1 MSIRDTPCPFG
12 TTGSLEKAP
21 HPTSNSAAPR
31 GDYCIWLG
39 TSHSITGAHPDSTLR
54 RDVMSW
60 EISQL
65 TNFLPFRL
73 HPSLSSS
80 LSPPSLPPTPSLS
93 HLFPSPSS
101 LSSLYFAIPSL
112 TSPSLSFYTL
122 ALPLFPSSPPFSFLF
137 SFPIPPSLL
146 SLTIECLWCL
156 ETAVRSP
163 AVLPIKIATYA
174 VSVESKREVR
184 EMTIKREV
192 REMTSKREVGQM
204 KSRRGSEA
212 REGRRDKGG
221 KWR

>member
-1 MSIRDTPCPFG
+1 MSIRETPCPFG

-21 HPTSNSAAPR
+21 HPTSNSAAQR

-93 HLFPSPSS
+93 RLFPSPSS

-137 SFPIPPSLL
+137 SFPIPPFPSLSPL
-146 SLTIECLWCL
+146 SYHRMSL
-156 ETAVRSP
+156 
-163 AVLPIKIATYA
+163 
-174 VSVESKREVR
+174 VSRNGCQITCCPSHKDSYLCSVS
-184 EMTIKREV
+184 
-192 REMTSKREVGQM
+192 
-204 KSRRGSEA
+204 
-212 REGRRDKGG
+212 
-221 KWR
+221 